1 MTETLI
7 KRRCVISI
15 GDYDSPQV
23 TQQYANF
30 QAGLKR
36 FSQTWNV
43 LTKISP
49 LRSEADGAIGIWR
62 TETSAP
68 NWVVQ
73 TDFRILNWSEIFNA
87 EPRRWN
93 LDRAWRAIKAVA
105 DVISSGTWWEY
116 FRLNWRF
123 ALFFFSPLLA
133 LVCGLLLCL
142 WLSAV
147 LGNLEVPFASMVAI
161 AAIGGLGYWYIK
173 WVDPVGL
180 VRVLDMWIFVH
191 DLVHLRKEDLAER
204 LGIFIEDLK
213 AILRSDDFD
222 EIVLVGHGF
231 GAVFQPL
238 IVDRAF
244 WAMPEFG
251 KDGRSVSLMS
261 LGSMLLAV
269 GSHRE
274 GAWAIVPASRI
285 ARDRWVFWA
294 EYQAQEDV
302 LNFPG
307 KNPITELL
315 SDHGKPVLQKID
327 VQSMIELGSKRQSP
341 ARINQIHRQ
350 YVRANTKRYFYD
362 YFMVACGPFHLR
374 TRVKFPSL
382 MTEAFDSDGRLIS
395 EPKQTK
401 KI

>member
-43 LTKISP
+43 STKISP
-49 LRSEADGAIGIWR
+49 LRSEADGAIGVWR
-62 TETSAP
+62 TEARAP
-68 NWVVQ
+68 NWVVH
-73 TDFRILNWSEIFNA
+73 TDFRILNWSEVFNA

-93 LDRAWRAIKAVA
+93 LDRAGRAVKALA
-105 DVISSGTWWEY
+105 DVFSSGTWWKY

-123 ALFFFSPLLA
+123 ALFFFYPVLAVVLVALLY
-133 LVCGLLLCL
+133 L
-142 WLSAV
+142 WLSAF
-147 LGNLEVPFASMVAI
+147 LTNTEIPFASLVALVVM
-161 AAIGGLGYWYIK
+161 AMLCFSYIK
-173 WVDPVGL
+173 WIDPVDL
-180 VRVLDMWIFVH
+180 LRVLDLWIFVH
-191 DLVHLRKEDLAER
+191 DLVHLQRENLAER
-204 LGIFIEDLK
+204 LGIFIEDFK
-213 AILRSDDFD
+213 AILKSRDFD
-222 EIVLVGHGF
+222 EVVLVAHGF

-251 KDGRSVSLMS
+251 KDGGSVSLLS

-269 GSHRE
+269 ASHRD

-294 EYQAQEDV
+294 EYQAKEDV

-307 KNPITELL
+307 KNPLAEML
-315 SDHGKPVLQKID
+315 SEHSKPVLRRISIQDMID
-327 VQSMIELGSKRQSP
+327 LGPKRQSTN
-341 ARINQIHRQ
+341 RINQIHRQ
-350 YVRANTKRYFYD
+350 YIRANTKRYFYD

-374 TRVKFPSL
+374 SRVKYPEL
-382 MTEAFDSDGRLIS
+382 MTEAFGADGGLVS
-395 EPKQTK
+395 EPKSTK
-401 KI
+401 